1 MQPYA
6 MGLNTYVVRPYSINF
21 LNFIAESHSFVD
33 DELQEVVW
41 RRLPSQES
49 KLFIDSVTPSNDDSS
64 ANL

>member
-1 MQPYA
+1 

-21 LNFIAESHSFVD
+21 LNLIAEGHSFVD

-49 KLFIDSVTPSNDDSS
+49 KLFVDSVTPGNDDSS